1 MSDQPYNVLF
11 VCTDN
16 SARSIMAEGLLNH
29 LGRGRFNAYSAGT
42 HPKGEVD
49 PFALQALAHHSVQTE
64 GLHTKSW
71 NEFAH
76 PDAPLLDFVITVCD
90 TAAGEVCPV
99 WPGQPVTA
107 QWGVHDP
114 AAFSGSDDAK
124 LKHFIETALVLKWRI
139 DLMMALQ
146 IGQLD
151 DLSLRRE
158 MRDIGIGEARHR
170 A

>member
-1 MSDQPYNVLF
+1 MSHQPYNVLF

-29 LGRGRFNAYSAGT
+29 LGRGHFKAYSAGT

-64 GLHTKSW
+64 GLRSKSW
-71 NEFAH
+71 NEFTRAE
-76 PDAPLLDFVITVCD
+76 APRLDFVITVCD

-99 WPGQPVTA
+99 WPGQPITA
-107 QWGVHDP
+107 LWGVPDP
-114 AAFSGSDDAK
+114 AVFSGSDDAK
-124 LKHFIETALVLKWRI
+124 LKHFIDTALVLKWRI
-139 DLMMALQ
+139 ELMMALQ

-151 DLSLRRE
+151 ELSLRRE
-158 MRDIGIGEARHR
+158 MRNIGSR
-170 A
+170 